1 MKIPSEIYQLDTLEQ
16 LLIGTNY
23 KLSGTI
29 HSTIGTMSNL
39 TYFDARSTN
48 LMGSV
53 PIETANLLP
62 KLEDFYICKF
72 SVRSYSA
79 TCVCVCARLRLC
91 FWICQSHFPLLALR
105 GQPPILV
112 NTSITGD
119 LTGIFCNSPNFYRQF
134 NARADCGGTNP
145 EVTCGCCKGCH
156 IDE

>member
-72 SVRSYSA
+72 FR
-79 TCVCVCARLRLC
+79 
-91 FWICQSHFPLLALR
+91 PL
-105 GQPPILV
+105 V
-112 NTSITGD
+112 
-119 LTGIFCNSPNFYRQF
+119 
-134 NARADCGGTNP
+134 
-145 EVTCGCCKGCH
+145 
-156 IDE
+156 

>member
-79 TCVCVCARLRLC
+79 TCVCVRVCVYVSGSANL
-91 FWICQSHFPLLALR
+91 
-105 GQPPILV
+105 
-112 NTSITGD
+112 
-119 LTGIFCNSPNFYRQF
+119 IFLYLPCVGNHPY
-134 NARADCGGTNP
+134 
-145 EVTCGCCKGCH
+145 
-156 IDE
+156 